1 MARSLLV
8 AGEVHFPT
16 NTDRRRNRGVIEV
29 TQSKPLSHPGRAAY
43 SSSGLQTTMMLY
55 LNGMVEGLGGW
66 GGGCL
71 RLKTSLHQLRV
82 VCEQLEQ
89 ECWWWWIEAIP
100 ASTAS

>member
-1 MARSLLV
+1 MV
-8 AGEVHFPT
+8 
-16 NTDRRRNRGVIEV
+16 
-29 TQSKPLSHPGRAAY
+29 
-43 SSSGLQTTMMLY
+43 LY
-55 LNGMVEGLGGW
+55 LNGMPEGLGGW
-66 GGGCL
+66 VCVCL